1 MREYITRMLNEKNDL
16 ESKLKKAKAALLNP
30 PYGSDEEGLNLL
42 NTQVGY
48 MEHYL
53 DVLELRIQHEE
64 RKSR

>member
-1 MREYITRMLNEKNDL
+1 MKEYISRMQAEKSEL
-16 ESKLKKAKAALLNP
+16 ENRLKKAKAALLNP

-53 DVLELRIQHEE
+53 DILELRIQHEE